1 VDKTNTRP
9 THIWRAFAVK
19 KLISYILLALAF
31 VGGTILAQESSESVN
46 SDTVVAEEPSGDSS
60 AAEEP
65 PSPVDSAI
73 GAANTS
79 WIMTATALV
88 LFMTLPGLALF
99 YGGLVHKKNV
109 LSVLMHC
116 FAIACVMSVV
126 WLVAGYS
133 LAGFKGGND
142 WVGGLSAFFG
152 KGLTKADS
160 AGTDIPDIL
169 TFAFQMTFFIITP
182 ALVVGAFVER
192 VKFSAVILF
201 AVFWGL
207 FCYAPICNMVWNGGL
222 LFNENEE
229 SGEVVTNWLMG
240 ENEGV
245 IDLAGG
251 VVVHITAG
259 VAALVF
265 CIMVGPRK
273 ETFPPHN
280 LAMTLT
286 GTCMLWVGW
295 FGFNGGSGLAANG
308 AGSMSIVV
316 THISAA
322 TAALTWMLIDVAA
335 TKKPTVLGICT
346 GAIAGLAA
354 ITPAAGVAGPIG
366 ALIIGV
372 ASGAIC
378 WYFSIKVKNHF
389 GYDDSLDVVGVH
401 GVGGLVG
408 TLLAAVVAV
417 GALQGTQNNVGE
429 DYNMF
434 AQLVTQVKGSIF
446 AVVFTAV
453 VTIIILKIIDMTV
466 GLRVSEA
473 DERLGLDQSAHGETA
488 YND

>member
-1 VDKTNTRP
+1 MKNLMKPLWATLLLVLSAP
-9 THIWRAFAVK
+9 
-19 KLISYILLALAF
+19 LALA
-31 VGGTILAQESSESVN
+31 
-46 SDTVVAEEPSGDSS
+46 EETTADQ
-60 AAEEP
+60 A
-65 PSPVDSAI
+65 V

-116 FAIACVMSVV
+116 FAMACVLSVV

-133 LAGFKGGND
+133 LALEGSGK
-142 WVGGLSAFFG
+142 WVGDLSALFG
-152 KGLTKADS
+152 KGLNGDDS
-160 AGTDIPDIL
+160 GGSDIPGIL

-182 ALVVGAFVER
+182 ALVVGTFVER

-201 AVFWGL
+201 AILWGL
-207 FCYAPICNMVWNGGL
+207 FCYAPICHMVWDSDG
-222 LFNENEE
+222 
-229 SGEVVTNWLMG
+229 WMYKK
-240 ENEGV
+240 GV

-251 VVVHITAG
+251 IVVHITAG
-259 VAALVF
+259 IAALIF

-273 ETFPPHN
+273 ETSPPHN

-308 AGSMSIVV
+308 AGAMSIVV

-322 TAALTWMLIDVAA
+322 TAALTWMLIDVAT

-354 ITPAAGVAGPIG
+354 ITPASGVAGPVG

-378 WYFSIKVKNHF
+378 WYFSIKVKNIL

-408 TLLAAVVAV
+408 TLLAAVVAI
-417 GALQGTQNNVGE
+417 GALQGTGGE
-429 DYNMF
+429 DYDWVS
-434 AQLVTQVKGSIF
+434 QLGIQAIGSIF
-446 AVVFTAV
+446 TIVFTAV
-453 VTIIILKIIDMTV
+453 VTIVILLIIKHTV

-473 DERLGLDQSAHGETA
+473 EESIGLDQSAHGETA

>member
-1 VDKTNTRP
+1 MKNLMKPFWATLLLVLSAP
-9 THIWRAFAVK
+9 
-19 KLISYILLALAF
+19 LALAEE
-31 VGGTILAQESSESVN
+31 T
-46 SDTVVAEEPSGDSS
+46 TVDQAV
-60 AAEEP
+60 
-65 PSPVDSAI
+65 

-116 FAIACVMSVV
+116 FAMACILSVV

-133 LAGFKGGND
+133 LALEGTGQWIGD
-142 WVGGLSAFFG
+142 LSAIFG
-152 KGLTKADS
+152 KGLDGSDS
-160 AGTDIPDIL
+160 GGSDIPGIL
-169 TFAFQMTFFIITP
+169 GFAFQMTFFIITP
-182 ALVVGAFVER
+182 ALVVGTFVER
-192 VKFSAVILF
+192 VKFSAVMLF
-201 AVFWGL
+201 AVLWGL
-207 FCYAPICNMVWNGGL
+207 FCYAPICHMVWDSDG
-222 LFNENEE
+222 
-229 SGEVVTNWLMG
+229 WMYKK
-240 ENEGV
+240 GV

-251 VVVHITAG
+251 IVVHITAG
-259 VAALVF
+259 VAALIF

-273 ETFPPHN
+273 ETSPPHN
-280 LAMTLT
+280 LAMTLI

-295 FGFNGGSGLAANG
+295 FGFNGGSGLMANG
-308 AGSMSIVV
+308 AGAMSIVV

-322 TAALTWMLIDVAA
+322 TAALTWMLIDVAT

-354 ITPAAGVAGPIG
+354 ITPASGVAGPVG

-378 WYFSIKVKNHF
+378 WYFSIKVKNIL

-408 TLLAAVVAV
+408 TLLAAVVAI
-417 GALQGTQNNVGE
+417 GAIQGTEGE
-429 DYNMF
+429 DYDWLS
-434 AQLVTQVKGSIF
+434 QLGVQALGSIF
-446 AVVFTAV
+446 TVVFTAI
-453 VTIIILKIIDMTV
+453 VTIVILLIIKHTV

-473 DERLGLDQSAHGETA
+473 DESLGLDQSAHGETA

>member
-1 VDKTNTRP
+1 MKPSWATLLLVLSAP
-9 THIWRAFAVK
+9 
-19 KLISYILLALAF
+19 LALAEE
-31 VGGTILAQESSESVN
+31 T
-46 SDTVVAEEPSGDSS
+46 TVDQAV
-60 AAEEP
+60 
-65 PSPVDSAI
+65 

-116 FAIACVMSVV
+116 FAMACILSVV

-133 LAGFKGGND
+133 LALEGTGQWIGD
-142 WVGGLSAFFG
+142 LSAIFG
-152 KGLTKADS
+152 KGLDGSDS
-160 AGTDIPDIL
+160 GGSDIPGIL
-169 TFAFQMTFFIITP
+169 GFAFQMTFFIITP
-182 ALVVGAFVER
+182 ALVVGTFVER
-192 VKFSAVILF
+192 VKFSAVMLF
-201 AVFWGL
+201 AVLWGL
-207 FCYAPICNMVWNGGL
+207 FCYAPICHMVWDSDG
-222 LFNENEE
+222 
-229 SGEVVTNWLMG
+229 WMYKK
-240 ENEGV
+240 GV

-251 VVVHITAG
+251 IVVHITAG
-259 VAALVF
+259 VAALIF

-273 ETFPPHN
+273 ETSPPHN
-280 LAMTLT
+280 LAMTLI

-308 AGSMSIVV
+308 AGAMSIVV

-322 TAALTWMLIDVAA
+322 TAALTWMLIDVAT

-354 ITPAAGVAGPIG
+354 ITPASGVAGPIG

-378 WYFSIKVKNHF
+378 WYFSIKVKNIF

-408 TLLAAVVAV
+408 TLLAAVVAI
-417 GALQGTQNNVGE
+417 GAIQGTEGE
-429 DYNMF
+429 GYDWLS
-434 AQLVTQVKGSIF
+434 QLGVQALGSIF
-446 AVVFTAV
+446 TIVFTAI
-453 VTIIILKIIDMTV
+453 VTIVILLIIKHTV

-473 DERLGLDQSAHGETA
+473 DESLGLDQSAHGETA

>member
-1 VDKTNTRP
+1 MKNLMKPLWAT
-9 THIWRAFAVK
+9 
-19 KLISYILLALAF
+19 LLLVLSAPLA
-31 VGGTILAQESSESVN
+31 I
-46 SDTVVAEEPSGDSS
+46 AEETTADQ
-60 AAEEP
+60 A
-65 PSPVDSAI
+65 V

-116 FAIACVMSVV
+116 FAMACVLSVV

-133 LAGFKGGND
+133 LALEGSGK
-142 WVGGLSAFFG
+142 WVGDLSALFG
-152 KGLTKADS
+152 KGLNGDDS
-160 AGTDIPDIL
+160 GGSDIPGIL

-182 ALVVGAFVER
+182 ALVVGTFVER

-201 AVFWGL
+201 AILWGL
-207 FCYAPICNMVWNGGL
+207 FCYAPICHMVWDSDG
-222 LFNENEE
+222 
-229 SGEVVTNWLMG
+229 WMYKK
-240 ENEGV
+240 GV

-251 VVVHITAG
+251 IVVHITAG
-259 VAALVF
+259 IAALIF

-273 ETFPPHN
+273 ETSPPHN

-308 AGSMSIVV
+308 AGAMSIVV

-322 TAALTWMLIDVAA
+322 TAALTWMLIDVAT

-354 ITPAAGVAGPIG
+354 ITPASGVAGPVG

-378 WYFSIKVKNHF
+378 WYFSIKVKNIL

-408 TLLAAVVAV
+408 TLLAAVVAI
-417 GALQGTQNNVGE
+417 GALQGTGGE
-429 DYNMF
+429 DYDWVG
-434 AQLVTQVKGSIF
+434 QLGIQAIGSIF
-446 AVVFTAV
+446 TIVFTAV
-453 VTIIILKIIDMTV
+453 VTIVILLIIKHTV

-473 DERLGLDQSAHGETA
+473 EESIGLDQSAHGETA

>member
-1 VDKTNTRP
+1 MMNLMKPSWATLLLVLSAP
-9 THIWRAFAVK
+9 
-19 KLISYILLALAF
+19 LALAEE
-31 VGGTILAQESSESVN
+31 T
-46 SDTVVAEEPSGDSS
+46 TVDQAL
-60 AAEEP
+60 
-65 PSPVDSAI
+65 

-116 FAIACVMSVV
+116 FAMACILSVV

-133 LAGFKGGND
+133 LALEGNGQWIGD
-142 WVGGLSAFFG
+142 LSAIFG
-152 KGLTKADS
+152 KGLDGSDS
-160 AGTDIPDIL
+160 GGSDIPGIL
-169 TFAFQMTFFIITP
+169 GFAFQMTFFIITP
-182 ALVVGAFVER
+182 ALVVGTFVER
-192 VKFSAVILF
+192 VKFSAVMLF
-201 AVFWGL
+201 AVLWGL
-207 FCYAPICNMVWNGGL
+207 FCYAPICHMVWDSDG
-222 LFNENEE
+222 
-229 SGEVVTNWLMG
+229 WMYKK
-240 ENEGV
+240 GV

-251 VVVHITAG
+251 IVVHITAG
-259 VAALVF
+259 VAALIF

-273 ETFPPHN
+273 ETSPPHN
-280 LAMTLT
+280 LAMTLI

-308 AGSMSIVV
+308 AGAMSIVV

-322 TAALTWMLIDVAA
+322 TAALTWMLIDVAT

-354 ITPAAGVAGPIG
+354 ITPASGVAGPIG

-378 WYFSIKVKNHF
+378 WYFSIKVKNIF

-408 TLLAAVVAV
+408 TLLAAVVAI
-417 GALQGTQNNVGE
+417 GAIQGTEGE
-429 DYNMF
+429 GYDWLS
-434 AQLVTQVKGSIF
+434 QLGVQALGSIF
-446 AVVFTAV
+446 TIVFTAI
-453 VTIIILKIIDMTV
+453 VTIVILLIIKHTV

-473 DERLGLDQSAHGETA
+473 DESLGLDQSAHGETA

>member
-1 VDKTNTRP
+1 MMNLMKPSWATLLLVLSAP
-9 THIWRAFAVK
+9 
-19 KLISYILLALAF
+19 LALAEE
-31 VGGTILAQESSESVN
+31 T
-46 SDTVVAEEPSGDSS
+46 TVDQAV
-60 AAEEP
+60 
-65 PSPVDSAI
+65 

-116 FAIACVMSVV
+116 FAMACILSVV

-133 LAGFKGGND
+133 LALEGTGQWIGD
-142 WVGGLSAFFG
+142 LSAIFG
-152 KGLTKADS
+152 KGLDGSDS
-160 AGTDIPDIL
+160 GSSDIPGIL
-169 TFAFQMTFFIITP
+169 GFAFQMTFFIITP
-182 ALVVGAFVER
+182 ALVVGTFVER
-192 VKFSAVILF
+192 VKFSAVMLF
-201 AVFWGL
+201 AVLWGL
-207 FCYAPICNMVWNGGL
+207 FCYAPICHMVWDSDG
-222 LFNENEE
+222 
-229 SGEVVTNWLMG
+229 WMYKK
-240 ENEGV
+240 GV

-251 VVVHITAG
+251 IVVHITAG
-259 VAALVF
+259 VAALIF

-273 ETFPPHN
+273 ETSPPHN
-280 LAMTLT
+280 LAMTLI

-308 AGSMSIVV
+308 AGAMSIVV

-322 TAALTWMLIDVAA
+322 TAALTWMLIDVAT

-354 ITPAAGVAGPIG
+354 ITPASGVAGPIG

-378 WYFSIKVKNHF
+378 WYFSIKVKNIF

-408 TLLAAVVAV
+408 TLLAAVVAI
-417 GALQGTQNNVGE
+417 GAIQGTEGE
-429 DYNMF
+429 GYDWLS
-434 AQLVTQVKGSIF
+434 QLGVQALGSIF
-446 AVVFTAV
+446 TIVFTAI
-453 VTIIILKIIDMTV
+453 VTIVILLIIKHTV

-473 DERLGLDQSAHGETA
+473 DESLGLDQSAHGETA

>member
-1 VDKTNTRP
+1 MKNFMKPFWATLLLVLSAP
-9 THIWRAFAVK
+9 
-19 KLISYILLALAF
+19 LALAEE
-31 VGGTILAQESSESVN
+31 T
-46 SDTVVAEEPSGDSS
+46 TVDQAV
-60 AAEEP
+60 
-65 PSPVDSAI
+65 

-116 FAIACVMSVV
+116 FAMACILSVV

-133 LAGFKGGND
+133 LALEGTGQWIGD
-142 WVGGLSAFFG
+142 LSALFG
-152 KGLTKADS
+152 KGLDGSDS
-160 AGTDIPDIL
+160 GGSDIPGIL
-169 TFAFQMTFFIITP
+169 GFAFQMTFFIITP
-182 ALVVGAFVER
+182 ALVVGTFVER
-192 VKFSAVILF
+192 VKFSAVMLF
-201 AVFWGL
+201 AVLWGL
-207 FCYAPICNMVWNGGL
+207 FCYAPICHMVWDSDGWM
-222 LFNENEE
+222 FKK
-229 SGEVVTNWLMG
+229 
-240 ENEGV
+240 GV

-251 VVVHITAG
+251 IVVHITAG
-259 VAALVF
+259 VAALIF

-273 ETFPPHN
+273 ETSPPHN
-280 LAMTLT
+280 LAMTLI

-308 AGSMSIVV
+308 AGAMSIVV

-322 TAALTWMLIDVAA
+322 TAALTWMLIDVAT

-354 ITPAAGVAGPIG
+354 ITPSSGVAGPIG

-378 WYFSIKVKNHF
+378 WYFSIKVKNIL

-408 TLLAAVVAV
+408 TLLAAVVAI
-417 GALQGTQNNVGE
+417 GAIQGTEGE
-429 DYNMF
+429 GYDWLS
-434 AQLVTQVKGSIF
+434 QLGVQALGSIF
-446 AVVFTAV
+446 TIVFTAI
-453 VTIIILKIIDMTV
+453 VTIVILLIIKHTV

-473 DERLGLDQSAHGETA
+473 DESLGLDQSAHGETA

>member
-1 VDKTNTRP
+1 M
-9 THIWRAFAVK
+9 K
-19 KLISYILLALAF
+19 KLNASLGALMLFLFSAPLALAE
-31 VGGTILAQESSESVN
+31 ESSS
-46 SDTVVAEEPSGDSS
+46 T
-60 AAEEP
+60 
-65 PSPVDSAI
+65 VDSAI

-116 FAIACVMSVV
+116 FAMACVLSVV

-133 LAGFKGGND
+133 LALTSGND
-142 WVGGLSAFFG
+142 WIGGLTALFG
-152 KGLTKADS
+152 KGLTTADS
-160 AGTDIPDIL
+160 GGTGIPNIL

-182 ALVVGAFVER
+182 ALVVGTFVER

-201 AVFWGL
+201 AILWGL

-222 LFNENEE
+222 LYNENN
-229 SGEVVTNWLMG
+229 SDTGEVVTNWLMG

-251 VVVHITAG
+251 IVVHITAG
-259 VAALVF
+259 IAALIF

-273 ETFPPHN
+273 ETSPPHN

-308 AGSMSIVV
+308 AGAMSIVV

-322 TAALTWMLIDVAA
+322 TAALTWMLIDVAT

-354 ITPAAGVAGPIG
+354 ITPASGVAGPIG

-378 WYFSIKVKNHF
+378 WYFSIKVKNAF

-417 GALQGTQNNVGE
+417 GALQGTQNGAGE
-429 DYNMF
+429 EYDMM
-434 AQLVTQVKGSIF
+434 AQLVIQAKGSIF

-466 GLRVSEA
+466 GLRVSES
-473 DERLGLDQSAHGETA
+473 DESIGLDQAAHGETA

>member
-1 VDKTNTRP
+1 MKPLWATLLLVLSAP
-9 THIWRAFAVK
+9 
-19 KLISYILLALAF
+19 LALA
-31 VGGTILAQESSESVN
+31 
-46 SDTVVAEEPSGDSS
+46 EETTADQ
-60 AAEEP
+60 A
-65 PSPVDSAI
+65 V

-116 FAIACVMSVV
+116 FAMACVLSVV

-133 LAGFKGGND
+133 LSLEGSGK
-142 WVGGLSAFFG
+142 WVGDLSALFG
-152 KGLTKADS
+152 KGLNGDDS
-160 AGTDIPDIL
+160 GGSDIPGIL

-182 ALVVGAFVER
+182 ALVVGTFVER

-201 AVFWGL
+201 AILWGL
-207 FCYAPICNMVWNGGL
+207 FCYAPICHMVWDSDG
-222 LFNENEE
+222 
-229 SGEVVTNWLMG
+229 WMYKK
-240 ENEGV
+240 GV

-251 VVVHITAG
+251 IVVHITAG
-259 VAALVF
+259 IAALIF

-273 ETFPPHN
+273 ETSPPHN

-308 AGSMSIVV
+308 AGAMSIVV

-322 TAALTWMLIDVAA
+322 TAALTWMLIDVAT

-354 ITPAAGVAGPIG
+354 ITPASGVAGPVG

-378 WYFSIKVKNHF
+378 WYFSIKVKNIL

-408 TLLAAVVAV
+408 TLLAAVVAI
-417 GALQGTQNNVGE
+417 GALQGTGGE
-429 DYNMF
+429 DYDWVG
-434 AQLVTQVKGSIF
+434 QLGIQAIGSIF
-446 AVVFTAV
+446 TIVFTAV
-453 VTIIILKIIDMTV
+453 VTIVILLIIKHTV

-473 DERLGLDQSAHGETA
+473 EESIGLDQSAHGETA

>member
-1 VDKTNTRP
+1 MKNLMKPFWATLLLVLSAP
-9 THIWRAFAVK
+9 
-19 KLISYILLALAF
+19 LALAEE
-31 VGGTILAQESSESVN
+31 T
-46 SDTVVAEEPSGDSS
+46 TVDQAV
-60 AAEEP
+60 
-65 PSPVDSAI
+65 

-116 FAIACVMSVV
+116 FAMACILSVL

-133 LAGFKGGND
+133 LALEGSGGWIGD
-142 WVGGLSAFFG
+142 LSAIFG
-152 KGLTKADS
+152 KGLDGSDS
-160 AGTDIPDIL
+160 GGSDIPGIL

-182 ALVVGAFVER
+182 ALVVGTFVER
-192 VKFSAVILF
+192 VKFSAVMLF
-201 AVFWGL
+201 AVLWGL
-207 FCYAPICNMVWNGGL
+207 FCYAPICHMVWDSDG
-222 LFNENEE
+222 
-229 SGEVVTNWLMG
+229 WMYQD
-240 ENEGV
+240 GV

-251 VVVHITAG
+251 IVVHITAG
-259 VAALVF
+259 IAALIF

-273 ETFPPHN
+273 ETSPPHN
-280 LAMTLT
+280 LAMTVI

-308 AGSMSIVV
+308 AGAMSIVV

-322 TAALTWMLIDVAA
+322 TAALTWMLIDLIT
-335 TKKPTVLGICT
+335 TKKPTILGICT

-354 ITPAAGVAGPIG
+354 ITPASGVSGPVG
-366 ALIIGV
+366 ALIIGF

-378 WYFSIKVKNHF
+378 WYFSIKVKTML

-417 GALQGTQNNVGE
+417 AALGGTENGAEN
-429 DYNMF
+429 YNMG
-434 AQLVTQVKGSIF
+434 AQLLTQAKGSLFTI
-446 AVVFTAV
+446 VFTAV
-453 VTIIILKIIDMTV
+453 VTVVILLIIKHTV
-466 GLRVSEA
+466 GLRVDEA
-473 DERLGLDQSAHGETA
+473 DESIGLDQSAHGETA

>member
-1 VDKTNTRP
+1 MKNLMKPFWATLLLVLSAP
-9 THIWRAFAVK
+9 LAFAEE
-19 KLISYILLALAF
+19 
-31 VGGTILAQESSESVN
+31 T
-46 SDTVVAEEPSGDSS
+46 TVDQAV
-60 AAEEP
+60 
-65 PSPVDSAI
+65 

-116 FAIACVMSVV
+116 FAMACILSVV

-133 LAGFKGGND
+133 LALEGSGGWIGD
-142 WVGGLSAFFG
+142 LSAIFG
-152 KGLTKADS
+152 KGLDGSDS
-160 AGTDIPDIL
+160 GGSDIPGIL

-182 ALVVGAFVER
+182 ALVVGTFVER
-192 VKFSAVILF
+192 VKFSAVMLF
-201 AVFWGL
+201 AVLWGL
-207 FCYAPICNMVWNGGL
+207 FCYAPICHMVWDSDGWM
-222 LFNENEE
+222 FKD
-229 SGEVVTNWLMG
+229 
-240 ENEGV
+240 GV

-251 VVVHITAG
+251 IVVHITAG
-259 VAALVF
+259 IAALIF

-273 ETFPPHN
+273 ETSPPHN
-280 LAMTLT
+280 LAMTVI

-308 AGSMSIVV
+308 AGAMSIVV

-322 TAALTWMLIDVAA
+322 TAALTWMLIDLIT
-335 TKKPTVLGICT
+335 TKKPTILGICT

-354 ITPAAGVAGPIG
+354 ITPASGVSGPVG
-366 ALIIGV
+366 ALIIGF

-378 WYFSIKVKNHF
+378 WYFSIKVKTML

-417 GALQGTQNNVGE
+417 AALGGTENGAEN
-429 DYNMF
+429 YNMV
-434 AQLVTQVKGSIF
+434 AQLLTQAKGSLFTI
-446 AVVFTAV
+446 VFTAV
-453 VTIIILKIIDMTV
+453 VTVVILLIIKHTV
-466 GLRVSEA
+466 GLRVDEA
-473 DERLGLDQSAHGETA
+473 DESIGLDQSAHGETA

>member
-1 VDKTNTRP
+1 MKPFWATLLLVLSAP
-9 THIWRAFAVK
+9 
-19 KLISYILLALAF
+19 LALAEE
-31 VGGTILAQESSESVN
+31 T
-46 SDTVVAEEPSGDSS
+46 TVDQAV
-60 AAEEP
+60 
-65 PSPVDSAI
+65 

-116 FAIACVMSVV
+116 FAMACILSVV

-133 LAGFKGGND
+133 LALEGTGQWIGD
-142 WVGGLSAFFG
+142 LSALFG
-152 KGLTKADS
+152 KGLDGSDS
-160 AGTDIPDIL
+160 GSSDIPGIL
-169 TFAFQMTFFIITP
+169 GFAFQMTFFIITP
-182 ALVVGAFVER
+182 ALVVGTFVER
-192 VKFSAVILF
+192 VKFSAVMLF
-201 AVFWGL
+201 AVLWGL
-207 FCYAPICNMVWNGGL
+207 FCYAPICHMVWDSDGWM
-222 LFNENEE
+222 FKK
-229 SGEVVTNWLMG
+229 
-240 ENEGV
+240 GV

-251 VVVHITAG
+251 IVVHITAG
-259 VAALVF
+259 VAALIF

-273 ETFPPHN
+273 ETSPPHN
-280 LAMTLT
+280 LAMTLI

-308 AGSMSIVV
+308 AGAMSIVV

-322 TAALTWMLIDVAA
+322 TAALTWMLIDVAT

-354 ITPAAGVAGPIG
+354 ITPASGVAGPIG

-378 WYFSIKVKNHF
+378 WYFSIKVKNIL

-408 TLLAAVVAV
+408 TLLAAVVAI
-417 GALQGTQNNVGE
+417 GAIQGTEGE
-429 DYNMF
+429 GYDWLS
-434 AQLVTQVKGSIF
+434 QLGVQALGSIF
-446 AVVFTAV
+446 TIVFTAI
-453 VTIIILKIIDMTV
+453 VTIVILLIIKHTV

-473 DERLGLDQSAHGETA
+473 DESLGLDQSAHGETA

>member
-1 VDKTNTRP
+1 MMNLMKPSWATLLLVLSAP
-9 THIWRAFAVK
+9 
-19 KLISYILLALAF
+19 LALAEE
-31 VGGTILAQESSESVN
+31 T
-46 SDTVVAEEPSGDSS
+46 TVDQAV
-60 AAEEP
+60 
-65 PSPVDSAI
+65 

-116 FAIACVMSVV
+116 FAMACILSVV

-133 LAGFKGGND
+133 LALEGTGQWIGD
-142 WVGGLSAFFG
+142 LSALFG
-152 KGLTKADS
+152 KGLD
-160 AGTDIPDIL
+160 GTDSGGSDIPGIL
-169 TFAFQMTFFIITP
+169 GFAFQMTFFIITP
-182 ALVVGAFVER
+182 ALVVGTFVER
-192 VKFSAVILF
+192 VKFSAVMLF
-201 AVFWGL
+201 AVLWGL
-207 FCYAPICNMVWNGGL
+207 FCYAPICHMVWDSDG
-222 LFNENEE
+222 
-229 SGEVVTNWLMG
+229 WMYKK
-240 ENEGV
+240 GV

-251 VVVHITAG
+251 IVVHITAG
-259 VAALVF
+259 VAALIF

-273 ETFPPHN
+273 ETSPPHN
-280 LAMTLT
+280 LAMTLI

-308 AGSMSIVV
+308 AGAMSIVV

-322 TAALTWMLIDVAA
+322 TAALTWMLIDVAT

-354 ITPAAGVAGPIG
+354 ITPASGVAGPIG

-378 WYFSIKVKNHF
+378 WYFSIKVKNIL

-408 TLLAAVVAV
+408 TLLAAVVAI
-417 GALQGTQNNVGE
+417 GAIQGTEGE
-429 DYNMF
+429 GYDWLS
-434 AQLVTQVKGSIF
+434 QLGVQALGSIF
-446 AVVFTAV
+446 TIVFTAI
-453 VTIIILKIIDMTV
+453 VTIVILLIIKHTV

-473 DERLGLDQSAHGETA
+473 DESLGLDQSAHGETA

>member
-1 VDKTNTRP
+1 MKSFWATLLLVLSAP
-9 THIWRAFAVK
+9 
-19 KLISYILLALAF
+19 LALAEE
-31 VGGTILAQESSESVN
+31 T
-46 SDTVVAEEPSGDSS
+46 TVDQAV
-60 AAEEP
+60 
-65 PSPVDSAI
+65 

-116 FAIACVMSVV
+116 FAMACILSVV

-133 LAGFKGGND
+133 LALEGSGGWIGD
-142 WVGGLSAFFG
+142 LSAIFG
-152 KGLTKADS
+152 KGLDGSDS
-160 AGTDIPDIL
+160 GDSDIPGIL
-169 TFAFQMTFFIITP
+169 FFAFQMTFFIITP
-182 ALVVGAFVER
+182 ALVVGTFVER
-192 VKFSAVILF
+192 VKFSAVMLF
-201 AVFWGL
+201 AVLWGL
-207 FCYAPICNMVWNGGL
+207 FCYAPICHMVWDSDG
-222 LFNENEE
+222 
-229 SGEVVTNWLMG
+229 WMYKD
-240 ENEGV
+240 GV

-251 VVVHITAG
+251 IVVHITAG
-259 VAALVF
+259 IAALIF

-273 ETFPPHN
+273 NTSPPHN
-280 LAMTLT
+280 LAMTVI

-308 AGSMSIVV
+308 AGAMSIVV

-322 TAALTWMLIDVAA
+322 TAALTWMLIDLIT
-335 TKKPTVLGICT
+335 TKKPTILGICT

-354 ITPAAGVAGPIG
+354 ITPASGVSGPVG
-366 ALIIGV
+366 ALIIGL

-378 WYFSIKVKNHF
+378 WFFSITVKNKF

-417 GALQGTQNNVGE
+417 AALGGTENGAEN
-429 DYNMF
+429 YNMG
-434 AQLVTQVKGSIF
+434 AQLLTQAKGSLFTI
-446 AVVFTAV
+446 VFTAV
-453 VTIIILKIIDMTV
+453 VTVVILLIIKHTV
-466 GLRVSEA
+466 GLRVDEA
-473 DERLGLDQSAHGETA
+473 DESIGLDQSAHGETA

>member
-1 VDKTNTRP
+1 MKPFWATLLLVLSAP
-9 THIWRAFAVK
+9 
-19 KLISYILLALAF
+19 LALAEETTVDQA
-31 VGGTILAQESSESVN
+31 VGS
-46 SDTVVAEEPSGDSS
+46 
-60 AAEEP
+60 
-65 PSPVDSAI
+65 
-73 GAANTS
+73 ANTS

-116 FAIACVMSVV
+116 FAMACILSVV

-133 LAGFKGGND
+133 LALEGTGQWIGD
-142 WVGGLSAFFG
+142 LSAIFG
-152 KGLTKADS
+152 KGLDGSDS
-160 AGTDIPDIL
+160 GSSDIPGIL
-169 TFAFQMTFFIITP
+169 GFAFQMTFFIITP
-182 ALVVGAFVER
+182 ALVVGTFVER
-192 VKFSAVILF
+192 VKFSAVMLF
-201 AVFWGL
+201 AVLWGL
-207 FCYAPICNMVWNGGL
+207 FCYAPICHMVWDSDG
-222 LFNENEE
+222 
-229 SGEVVTNWLMG
+229 WMYKK
-240 ENEGV
+240 GV

-251 VVVHITAG
+251 IVVHITAG
-259 VAALVF
+259 VAALIF

-273 ETFPPHN
+273 ETSPPHN
-280 LAMTLT
+280 LAMTLI

-308 AGSMSIVV
+308 AGAMSIVV

-322 TAALTWMLIDVAA
+322 TAALTWMLIDVAT

-354 ITPAAGVAGPIG
+354 ITPASGVAGPVG

-378 WYFSIKVKNHF
+378 WYFSIKVKNIL

-408 TLLAAVVAV
+408 TLLAAVVAI
-417 GALQGTQNNVGE
+417 GAIQGTEGE
-429 DYNMF
+429 GYDWLS
-434 AQLVTQVKGSIF
+434 QLGVQALGSIF
-446 AVVFTAV
+446 TIVFTAI
-453 VTIIILKIIDMTV
+453 VTIVILLIIKHTV

-473 DERLGLDQSAHGETA
+473 DESLGLDQSAHGETA

>member
-1 VDKTNTRP
+1 MKNLMKPFWATLLLVLSAP
-9 THIWRAFAVK
+9 
-19 KLISYILLALAF
+19 LALAEE
-31 VGGTILAQESSESVN
+31 T
-46 SDTVVAEEPSGDSS
+46 TVDQAV
-60 AAEEP
+60 
-65 PSPVDSAI
+65 

-116 FAIACVMSVV
+116 FAMACILSVV

-133 LAGFKGGND
+133 LALEGTGQWIGD
-142 WVGGLSAFFG
+142 LSAIFG
-152 KGLTKADS
+152 KGLDGSDS
-160 AGTDIPDIL
+160 GSSDIPGIL
-169 TFAFQMTFFIITP
+169 GFAFQMTFFIITP
-182 ALVVGAFVER
+182 ALVVGTFVER
-192 VKFSAVILF
+192 VKFSAVMLF
-201 AVFWGL
+201 AVLWGL
-207 FCYAPICNMVWNGGL
+207 FCYAPICHMVWDSDG
-222 LFNENEE
+222 
-229 SGEVVTNWLMG
+229 WMYKK
-240 ENEGV
+240 GV

-251 VVVHITAG
+251 IVVHITAG
-259 VAALVF
+259 VAALIF

-273 ETFPPHN
+273 ETSPPHN
-280 LAMTLT
+280 LAMTLI

-308 AGSMSIVV
+308 AGAMSIVV

-322 TAALTWMLIDVAA
+322 TAALTWMLIDVAT

-354 ITPAAGVAGPIG
+354 ITPASGVAGPVG

-378 WYFSIKVKNHF
+378 WYFSIKVKNIL

-408 TLLAAVVAV
+408 TLLAAVVAI
-417 GALQGTQNNVGE
+417 GAIQGTEGE
-429 DYNMF
+429 GYDWLS
-434 AQLVTQVKGSIF
+434 QLGVQALGSIF
-446 AVVFTAV
+446 TIVFTAI
-453 VTIIILKIIDMTV
+453 VTIVILLIIKHTV
-466 GLRVSEA
+466 GLRVSDA
-473 DERLGLDQSAHGETA
+473 DESLGLDQSAHGETA

>member
-1 VDKTNTRP
+1 MKNLMKPFWATLLLVLSAP
-9 THIWRAFAVK
+9 
-19 KLISYILLALAF
+19 LALAEE
-31 VGGTILAQESSESVN
+31 T
-46 SDTVVAEEPSGDSS
+46 TVDQAV
-60 AAEEP
+60 
-65 PSPVDSAI
+65 

-116 FAIACVMSVV
+116 FAMACILSVV

-133 LAGFKGGND
+133 LALEGNGQWIGD
-142 WVGGLSAFFG
+142 LSAIFG
-152 KGLTKADS
+152 KGLDGSDS
-160 AGTDIPDIL
+160 GSSDIPGIL
-169 TFAFQMTFFIITP
+169 GFAFQMTFFIITP
-182 ALVVGAFVER
+182 ALVVGTFVER
-192 VKFSAVILF
+192 VKFSAVMLF
-201 AVFWGL
+201 AVLWGL
-207 FCYAPICNMVWNGGL
+207 FCYAPICHMVWDSDG
-222 LFNENEE
+222 
-229 SGEVVTNWLMG
+229 WMYKK
-240 ENEGV
+240 GV

-251 VVVHITAG
+251 IVVHITAG
-259 VAALVF
+259 VAALIF

-273 ETFPPHN
+273 ETSPPHN
-280 LAMTLT
+280 LAMTLI

-308 AGSMSIVV
+308 AGAMSIVV

-322 TAALTWMLIDVAA
+322 TAALTWMLIDVAT

-354 ITPAAGVAGPIG
+354 ITPASGVAGPIG

-378 WYFSIKVKNHF
+378 WYFSIKVKNIF

-408 TLLAAVVAV
+408 TLLAAVVAI
-417 GALQGTQNNVGE
+417 GAIQGTEGE
-429 DYNMF
+429 GYDWLS
-434 AQLVTQVKGSIF
+434 QLGVQALGSIF
-446 AVVFTAV
+446 TIVFTAI
-453 VTIIILKIIDMTV
+453 VTIVILLIIKHTV

-473 DERLGLDQSAHGETA
+473 DESLGLDQSAHGETA

>member
-1 VDKTNTRP
+1 MKPFWATLLLVLSAP
-9 THIWRAFAVK
+9 
-19 KLISYILLALAF
+19 LALAEE
-31 VGGTILAQESSESVN
+31 T
-46 SDTVVAEEPSGDSS
+46 TVDQAV
-60 AAEEP
+60 
-65 PSPVDSAI
+65 

-116 FAIACVMSVV
+116 FAMACILSVV

-133 LAGFKGGND
+133 LALEGTGQWIGD
-142 WVGGLSAFFG
+142 LSAIFG
-152 KGLTKADS
+152 KGLDGSDS
-160 AGTDIPDIL
+160 GGSDIPGIL
-169 TFAFQMTFFIITP
+169 GFAFQMTFFIITP
-182 ALVVGAFVER
+182 ALVVGTFVER
-192 VKFSAVILF
+192 VKFSAVMLF
-201 AVFWGL
+201 AVLWGL
-207 FCYAPICNMVWNGGL
+207 FCYAPICHMVWDSDG
-222 LFNENEE
+222 
-229 SGEVVTNWLMG
+229 WMYKK
-240 ENEGV
+240 GV

-251 VVVHITAG
+251 IVVHITAG
-259 VAALVF
+259 VAALIF

-273 ETFPPHN
+273 ETSPPHN
-280 LAMTLT
+280 LAMTLI

-308 AGSMSIVV
+308 AGAMSIVV

-322 TAALTWMLIDVAA
+322 TAALTWMLIDVAT

-354 ITPAAGVAGPIG
+354 ITPASGVAGPIG

-378 WYFSIKVKNHF
+378 WYFSIKVKNIL

-408 TLLAAVVAV
+408 TLLAAVVAI
-417 GALQGTQNNVGE
+417 GAIQGTEGE
-429 DYNMF
+429 GYDWLS
-434 AQLVTQVKGSIF
+434 QLGVQALGSIF
-446 AVVFTAV
+446 TIVFTAI
-453 VTIIILKIIDMTV
+453 VTIVILLIIKHTV

-473 DERLGLDQSAHGETA
+473 DESLGLDQSAHGETA

>member
-1 VDKTNTRP
+1 MKNLMKPFWATLLLVLSAP
-9 THIWRAFAVK
+9 
-19 KLISYILLALAF
+19 LALAEE
-31 VGGTILAQESSESVN
+31 T
-46 SDTVVAEEPSGDSS
+46 TVDQAV
-60 AAEEP
+60 
-65 PSPVDSAI
+65 

-116 FAIACVMSVV
+116 FAMACILSVV

-133 LAGFKGGND
+133 LALEGTGQWIGD
-142 WVGGLSAFFG
+142 LSAIFG
-152 KGLTKADS
+152 KGLDGSDS
-160 AGTDIPDIL
+160 GGSDIPGIL
-169 TFAFQMTFFIITP
+169 GFAFQMTFFIITP
-182 ALVVGAFVER
+182 ALVVGTFVER
-192 VKFSAVILF
+192 VKFSAVMLF
-201 AVFWGL
+201 AVLWGL
-207 FCYAPICNMVWNGGL
+207 FCYAPICHMVWDSDG
-222 LFNENEE
+222 
-229 SGEVVTNWLMG
+229 WMYKK
-240 ENEGV
+240 GV

-251 VVVHITAG
+251 IVVHITAG
-259 VAALVF
+259 VAALIF

-273 ETFPPHN
+273 ETSPPHN
-280 LAMTLT
+280 LAMTLI

-308 AGSMSIVV
+308 AGAMSIVV

-322 TAALTWMLIDVAA
+322 TAALTWMLIDVAT

-354 ITPAAGVAGPIG
+354 ITPASGVAGPIG

-378 WYFSIKVKNHF
+378 WYFSIKVKNIL

-408 TLLAAVVAV
+408 TLLAAVVAI
-417 GALQGTQNNVGE
+417 GAIQGTEGE
-429 DYNMF
+429 DYDWLS
-434 AQLVTQVKGSIF
+434 QLGVQALGSIF
-446 AVVFTAV
+446 TVVFTAI
-453 VTIIILKIIDMTV
+453 VTIVILLIIKHTV

-473 DERLGLDQSAHGETA
+473 DESLGLDQSAHGETA

>member
-1 VDKTNTRP
+1 MKPFWATLLLVLSAP
-9 THIWRAFAVK
+9 
-19 KLISYILLALAF
+19 LALAEE
-31 VGGTILAQESSESVN
+31 T
-46 SDTVVAEEPSGDSS
+46 TVDQAV
-60 AAEEP
+60 
-65 PSPVDSAI
+65 

-116 FAIACVMSVV
+116 FAMACILSVV

-133 LAGFKGGND
+133 LALEGAGQWIGD
-142 WVGGLSAFFG
+142 LSAIFG
-152 KGLTKADS
+152 KELDGSDS
-160 AGTDIPDIL
+160 GSSDIPKIL
-169 TFAFQMTFFIITP
+169 GFAFQMTFFIITP
-182 ALVVGAFVER
+182 ALVVGTFVER
-192 VKFSAVILF
+192 VKFSAVMLF
-201 AVFWGL
+201 AVLWGL
-207 FCYAPICNMVWNGGL
+207 FCYAPICHMVWDSDG
-222 LFNENEE
+222 
-229 SGEVVTNWLMG
+229 WMYKK
-240 ENEGV
+240 GV

-251 VVVHITAG
+251 IVVHITAG
-259 VAALVF
+259 VAALIF

-273 ETFPPHN
+273 ETSPPHN
-280 LAMTLT
+280 LAMTLI

-308 AGSMSIVV
+308 AGAMSIVV

-322 TAALTWMLIDVAA
+322 TAALTWMLIDVAT

-354 ITPAAGVAGPIG
+354 ITPASGVAGPIG

-378 WYFSIKVKNHF
+378 WYFSIKVKNIL

-408 TLLAAVVAV
+408 TLLAAVVAI
-417 GALQGTQNNVGE
+417 GAIQGTEGE
-429 DYNMF
+429 DYDWLS
-434 AQLVTQVKGSIF
+434 QLGVQALGSIF
-446 AVVFTAV
+446 TVVFTAI
-453 VTIIILKIIDMTV
+453 VTIVILLIIKHTV

-473 DERLGLDQSAHGETA
+473 DESLGLDQSAHGETA

>member
-1 VDKTNTRP
+1 MKNLMKPFWAT
-9 THIWRAFAVK
+9 
-19 KLISYILLALAF
+19 LLLVLSAPIALA
-31 VGGTILAQESSESVN
+31 
-46 SDTVVAEEPSGDSS
+46 EETTADQ
-60 AAEEP
+60 A
-65 PSPVDSAI
+65 V

-116 FAIACVMSVV
+116 FAMACILSVV

-133 LAGFKGGND
+133 LALTSGND
-142 WVGGLSAFFG
+142 WVGSLSAVFG
-152 KGLTKADS
+152 KGLNGSDS
-160 AGTDIPDIL
+160 GGSDIPDIL

-182 ALVVGAFVER
+182 ALVVGTFVER
-192 VKFSAVILF
+192 VKFSAVMLF
-201 AVFWGL
+201 AVLWGL
-207 FCYAPICNMVWNGGL
+207 FCYAPVCNMVWNGGL
-222 LFNENEE
+222 MYNENTE
-229 SGEVVTNWLMG
+229 SGEVVSNWLMG

-251 VVVHITAG
+251 IVVHITAG
-259 VAALVF
+259 IAALIF

-273 ETFPPHN
+273 ETSPPHN
-280 LAMTLT
+280 LAMTVI

-308 AGSMSIVV
+308 AGAMSIVV

-322 TAALTWMLIDVAA
+322 TAALTWMLIDVIT
-335 TKKPTVLGICT
+335 TKKPTILGICT

-354 ITPAAGVAGPIG
+354 ITPASGVSGPVG
-366 ALIIGV
+366 ALIIGF

-378 WYFSIKVKNHF
+378 WYFSIVIKNKL

-417 GALQGTQNNVGE
+417 AALGGTENGAEN
-429 DYNMF
+429 YNML
-434 AQLVTQVKGSIF
+434 AQLWTQTKGSIF
-446 AVVFTAV
+446 TILFTLIV
-453 VTIIILKIIDMTV
+453 TTIILVIIKNTV
-466 GLRVSEA
+466 GLRVDEA
-473 DERLGLDQSAHGETA
+473 EESVGLDQSAHGETA

>member
-1 VDKTNTRP
+1 MKNLMKPFWATLLLVLSAP
-9 THIWRAFAVK
+9 
-19 KLISYILLALAF
+19 LALAEE
-31 VGGTILAQESSESVN
+31 T
-46 SDTVVAEEPSGDSS
+46 TVDQAV
-60 AAEEP
+60 
-65 PSPVDSAI
+65 

-116 FAIACVMSVV
+116 FAMACILSVV

-133 LAGFKGGND
+133 LALEGTGQWIGD
-142 WVGGLSAFFG
+142 LSAIFG
-152 KGLTKADS
+152 KGLDGSDS
-160 AGTDIPDIL
+160 GGSDIPGIL
-169 TFAFQMTFFIITP
+169 GFAFQMTFFIITP
-182 ALVVGAFVER
+182 ALVVGTFVER
-192 VKFSAVILF
+192 VKFSAVMLF
-201 AVFWGL
+201 AVLWGL
-207 FCYAPICNMVWNGGL
+207 FCYAPICHMVWDSDG
-222 LFNENEE
+222 
-229 SGEVVTNWLMG
+229 WMYKK
-240 ENEGV
+240 GV

-251 VVVHITAG
+251 IVVHITAG
-259 VAALVF
+259 VAALIF

-273 ETFPPHN
+273 ETSPPHN
-280 LAMTLT
+280 LAMTLI

-308 AGSMSIVV
+308 AGAMSIVV

-322 TAALTWMLIDVAA
+322 TAALTWMLIDVAT

-354 ITPAAGVAGPIG
+354 ITPASGVAGPIG

-378 WYFSIKVKNHF
+378 WYFSIKVKNIL

-417 GALQGTQNNVGE
+417 GAIQGTEGE
-429 DYNMF
+429 GYDWLS
-434 AQLVTQVKGSIF
+434 QLGVQALGSIF
-446 AVVFTAV
+446 TIVFTAI
-453 VTIIILKIIDMTV
+453 VTIVILLIIKHTV

-473 DERLGLDQSAHGETA
+473 DESLGLDQSAHGETA

>member
-1 VDKTNTRP
+1 MKNLMKPFWATLLLVLSAP
-9 THIWRAFAVK
+9 
-19 KLISYILLALAF
+19 LALAEE
-31 VGGTILAQESSESVN
+31 T
-46 SDTVVAEEPSGDSS
+46 TVDQAV
-60 AAEEP
+60 
-65 PSPVDSAI
+65 

-116 FAIACVMSVV
+116 FAMACILSVV

-133 LAGFKGGND
+133 LALEGTGQWIGD
-142 WVGGLSAFFG
+142 LSAIFG
-152 KGLTKADS
+152 KGLDGSDS
-160 AGTDIPDIL
+160 GSSDIPGIL
-169 TFAFQMTFFIITP
+169 GFAFQMTFFIITP
-182 ALVVGAFVER
+182 ALVVGTFVER
-192 VKFSAVILF
+192 VKFSAVMLF
-201 AVFWGL
+201 AVLWGL
-207 FCYAPICNMVWNGGL
+207 FCYAPICHMVWDTDG
-222 LFNENEE
+222 
-229 SGEVVTNWLMG
+229 WMCKK
-240 ENEGV
+240 GV

-251 VVVHITAG
+251 IVVHITAG
-259 VAALVF
+259 VAALIF

-273 ETFPPHN
+273 ETSPPHN
-280 LAMTLT
+280 LAMTLI

-308 AGSMSIVV
+308 AGAMSIVV

-322 TAALTWMLIDVAA
+322 TAALTWMLIDVAS

-354 ITPAAGVAGPIG
+354 ITPASGVAGPIG

-378 WYFSIKVKNHF
+378 WYFSIKVKNIL

-408 TLLAAVVAV
+408 TLLAAVVAI
-417 GALQGTQNNVGE
+417 GAIQGTEGE
-429 DYNMF
+429 GYDWLS
-434 AQLVTQVKGSIF
+434 QLGVQALGSIF
-446 AVVFTAV
+446 TIVFTAI
-453 VTIIILKIIDMTV
+453 VTIVILLIIKHTV

-473 DERLGLDQSAHGETA
+473 DESIGLDQSAHGETA

>member
-1 VDKTNTRP
+1 MKNLMKPFWATLLLVLSAP
-9 THIWRAFAVK
+9 
-19 KLISYILLALAF
+19 LALAEE
-31 VGGTILAQESSESVN
+31 T
-46 SDTVVAEEPSGDSS
+46 TVDQAV
-60 AAEEP
+60 
-65 PSPVDSAI
+65 

-116 FAIACVMSVV
+116 FAMACILSVV

-133 LAGFKGGND
+133 LALEGTGQWIGD
-142 WVGGLSAFFG
+142 LSAIFG
-152 KGLTKADS
+152 KGLDGSDS
-160 AGTDIPDIL
+160 GSSDIPGIL
-169 TFAFQMTFFIITP
+169 GFAFQMTFFIITP
-182 ALVVGAFVER
+182 ALVVGTFVER
-192 VKFSAVILF
+192 VKFSAVMLF
-201 AVFWGL
+201 AVLWGL
-207 FCYAPICNMVWNGGL
+207 FCYAPICHMVWDSDG
-222 LFNENEE
+222 
-229 SGEVVTNWLMG
+229 WMYKK
-240 ENEGV
+240 GV

-251 VVVHITAG
+251 IVVHITAG
-259 VAALVF
+259 VAALIF

-273 ETFPPHN
+273 ETSPPHN
-280 LAMTLT
+280 LAMTLI

-308 AGSMSIVV
+308 AGAMSIVV

-322 TAALTWMLIDVAA
+322 TAALTWMLIDVAT

-354 ITPAAGVAGPIG
+354 ITPASGVAGPIG

-378 WYFSIKVKNHF
+378 WYFSIKVKNIL

-408 TLLAAVVAV
+408 TLLAAVVAI
-417 GALQGTQNNVGE
+417 GAIQGTEGE
-429 DYNMF
+429 GYDWLS
-434 AQLVTQVKGSIF
+434 QLGVQALGSIF
-446 AVVFTAV
+446 TVVFTAI
-453 VTIIILKIIDMTV
+453 VTIVILLIIKHTV

-473 DERLGLDQSAHGETA
+473 DESLGLDQSAHGETA

>member
-1 VDKTNTRP
+1 MKPFWATLLLVLSAP
-9 THIWRAFAVK
+9 
-19 KLISYILLALAF
+19 LALAEE
-31 VGGTILAQESSESVN
+31 T
-46 SDTVVAEEPSGDSS
+46 TVDQAV
-60 AAEEP
+60 
-65 PSPVDSAI
+65 

-116 FAIACVMSVV
+116 FAMACILSVV

-133 LAGFKGGND
+133 LALEGTGQWIGD
-142 WVGGLSAFFG
+142 LSALFG
-152 KGLTKADS
+152 KGLDGSDS
-160 AGTDIPDIL
+160 GSSDIPGIL
-169 TFAFQMTFFIITP
+169 GFAFQMTFFIITP
-182 ALVVGAFVER
+182 ALVVGTFVER
-192 VKFSAVILF
+192 VKFSAVMLF
-201 AVFWGL
+201 AVLWGL
-207 FCYAPICNMVWNGGL
+207 FCYAPICHMVWDSDG
-222 LFNENEE
+222 
-229 SGEVVTNWLMG
+229 WMYKK
-240 ENEGV
+240 GV

-251 VVVHITAG
+251 IVVHITAG
-259 VAALVF
+259 VAALIF

-273 ETFPPHN
+273 ETSPPHN
-280 LAMTLT
+280 LAMTLI

-308 AGSMSIVV
+308 AGAMSIVV

-322 TAALTWMLIDVAA
+322 TAALTWMLIDVAT

-354 ITPAAGVAGPIG
+354 ITPASGVAGPVG

-378 WYFSIKVKNHF
+378 WYFSIKVKNIL

-408 TLLAAVVAV
+408 TLLAAVVAI
-417 GALQGTQNNVGE
+417 GAIQGTEGE
-429 DYNMF
+429 GYDWLS
-434 AQLVTQVKGSIF
+434 QLGVQALGSIF
-446 AVVFTAV
+446 TIVFTAI
-453 VTIIILKIIDMTV
+453 VTIVILLIIKHTV

-473 DERLGLDQSAHGETA
+473 DESLGLDQSAHGETA

>member
-1 VDKTNTRP
+1 MNNLMKSFWATLLLVLSAP
-9 THIWRAFAVK
+9 
-19 KLISYILLALAF
+19 LALAEE
-31 VGGTILAQESSESVN
+31 T
-46 SDTVVAEEPSGDSS
+46 TVDQAV
-60 AAEEP
+60 
-65 PSPVDSAI
+65 

-116 FAIACVMSVV
+116 FAMACILSVV

-133 LAGFKGGND
+133 LALEGSGGWIGD
-142 WVGGLSAFFG
+142 LSAIFG
-152 KGLTKADS
+152 KGLDGSDS
-160 AGTDIPDIL
+160 GGSDIPGIL

-182 ALVVGAFVER
+182 ALVVGTFVER
-192 VKFSAVILF
+192 VKFSAVMLF
-201 AVFWGL
+201 AVLWGL
-207 FCYAPICNMVWNGGL
+207 FCYAPICHMVWDSDG
-222 LFNENEE
+222 
-229 SGEVVTNWLMG
+229 WMYKD
-240 ENEGV
+240 GV

-251 VVVHITAG
+251 IVVHITAG
-259 VAALVF
+259 IAALIF

-273 ETFPPHN
+273 NTSPPHN
-280 LAMTLT
+280 LAMTVI

-308 AGSMSIVV
+308 AGAMSIVV

-322 TAALTWMLIDVAA
+322 TAALTWMLIDLIT
-335 TKKPTVLGICT
+335 TKKPTILGICT

-354 ITPAAGVAGPIG
+354 ITPASGVSGPVG
-366 ALIIGV
+366 ALIIGL

-378 WYFSIKVKNHF
+378 WFFSITVKNKL

-417 GALQGTQNNVGE
+417 GALQGTQNGQGDE
-429 DYNMF
+429 YNMLS
-434 AQLVTQVKGSIF
+434 QLGTQAMGSLFTI
-446 AVVFTAV
+446 VFTAV
-453 VTIIILKIIDMTV
+453 VTVVILLIIKHTV
-466 GLRVSEA
+466 GLRVDEA
-473 DERLGLDQSAHGETA
+473 DESIGLDQSAHGETA

>member
-1 VDKTNTRP
+1 M
-9 THIWRAFAVK
+9 K
-19 KLISYILLALAF
+19 KLNASLGALMLFLFSAPLALAE
-31 VGGTILAQESSESVN
+31 ESSS
-46 SDTVVAEEPSGDSS
+46 T
-60 AAEEP
+60 
-65 PSPVDSAI
+65 VDSAI

-116 FAIACVMSVV
+116 FAMACILSVV

-133 LAGFKGGND
+133 LALKGGGEGIQAWIGN
-142 WVGGLSAFFG
+142 LSALFG
-152 KGLTKADS
+152 QGLTTDDS
-160 AGTDIPDIL
+160 GGKKIPDIL
-169 TFAFQMTFFIITP
+169 EFAFQMTFFIITP
-182 ALVVGAFVER
+182 ALVVGTFVER
-192 VKFSAVILF
+192 VKFSAVMLF
-201 AVFWGL
+201 AILWGL
-207 FCYAPICNMVWNGGL
+207 FCYAPVCHMVWFGG
-222 LFNENEE
+222 
-229 SGEVVTNWLMG
+229 WLQ
-240 ENEGV
+240 EKGV

-251 VVVHITAG
+251 IVVHITAG
-259 VAALVF
+259 VAALIF

-273 ETFPPHN
+273 ETSPPHN

-295 FGFNGGSGLAANG
+295 FGFNGGSGLTASG
-308 AGSMSIVV
+308 AGAMSIVV

-322 TAALTWMLIDVAA
+322 AAALTWMLIDVAT

-354 ITPAAGVAGPIG
+354 ITPASGVAGPMG

-378 WYFSIKVKNHF
+378 WYFSIKVKNAF

-417 GALQGTQNNVGE
+417 AALGGTENGAENYSWTS
-429 DYNMF
+429 
-434 AQLVTQVKGSIF
+434 QLGIQALGSIV
-446 AVVFTAV
+446 AIVFTAI

-466 GLRVSEA
+466 GLRVSES
-473 DERLGLDQSAHGETA
+473 DESLGLDQAAHGETA

>member
-1 VDKTNTRP
+1 MKNLMKPFWAT
-9 THIWRAFAVK
+9 
-19 KLISYILLALAF
+19 LLLVLSAPIALA
-31 VGGTILAQESSESVN
+31 
-46 SDTVVAEEPSGDSS
+46 EETTADQ
-60 AAEEP
+60 A
-65 PSPVDSAI
+65 V

-116 FAIACVMSVV
+116 FAMACILSVV

-133 LAGFKGGND
+133 LALTSGND
-142 WVGGLSAFFG
+142 WVGSLSAVFG
-152 KGLTKADS
+152 KGLNGSDS
-160 AGTDIPDIL
+160 GGSDIPDIL

-182 ALVVGAFVER
+182 ALVVGTFVER
-192 VKFSAVILF
+192 VKFSAVMLF
-201 AVFWGL
+201 AVLWGL
-207 FCYAPICNMVWNGGL
+207 FCYAPVCNMVWNGGL
-222 LFNENEE
+222 MYNENTE
-229 SGEVVTNWLMG
+229 SGEVVSNWLMG

-251 VVVHITAG
+251 IVVHITAG
-259 VAALVF
+259 IAALIF

-273 ETFPPHN
+273 ETSPPHN
-280 LAMTLT
+280 LAMTVI

-308 AGSMSIVV
+308 AGAMSIVV

-322 TAALTWMLIDVAA
+322 TAALTWMLIDVIT
-335 TKKPTVLGICT
+335 TKKPTILGICT

-354 ITPAAGVAGPIG
+354 ITPASGVSGPVG
-366 ALIIGV
+366 ALIIGF

-378 WYFSIKVKNHF
+378 WYFSIVIKNKL

-417 GALQGTQNNVGE
+417 AALGGTENGAEN
-429 DYNMF
+429 YNML
-434 AQLVTQVKGSIF
+434 AQLWTQTKGSIF
-446 AVVFTAV
+446 TILFTV
-453 VTIIILKIIDMTV
+453 IVTTIILVIIKNTV
-466 GLRVSEA
+466 GLRVDESE
-473 DERLGLDQSAHGETA
+473 ESVGLDQSAHGETA

>member
-1 VDKTNTRP
+1 MKNLMKPFWATLLLVLSAP
-9 THIWRAFAVK
+9 
-19 KLISYILLALAF
+19 LALAEE
-31 VGGTILAQESSESVN
+31 T
-46 SDTVVAEEPSGDSS
+46 TVDQAV
-60 AAEEP
+60 
-65 PSPVDSAI
+65 

-116 FAIACVMSVV
+116 FAMACILSVV

-133 LAGFKGGND
+133 LALEGTGQWIGD
-142 WVGGLSAFFG
+142 LSAIFG
-152 KGLTKADS
+152 TGLDGSDS
-160 AGTDIPDIL
+160 GSSDIPGIL
-169 TFAFQMTFFIITP
+169 GFAFQMTFFIITP
-182 ALVVGAFVER
+182 ALVVGTFVER
-192 VKFSAVILF
+192 VKFSAVMLF
-201 AVFWGL
+201 AVLWGL
-207 FCYAPICNMVWNGGL
+207 FCYAPICHMVWDSDG
-222 LFNENEE
+222 
-229 SGEVVTNWLMG
+229 WMYKK
-240 ENEGV
+240 GV

-251 VVVHITAG
+251 IVVHITAG
-259 VAALVF
+259 VAALIF

-273 ETFPPHN
+273 ETSPPHN
-280 LAMTLT
+280 LAMTLI

-308 AGSMSIVV
+308 AGAMSIVV

-322 TAALTWMLIDVAA
+322 TAALTWMLIDVAT

-354 ITPAAGVAGPIG
+354 ITPASGVAGPIG

-378 WYFSIKVKNHF
+378 WYFSIKVKNIL

-408 TLLAAVVAV
+408 TLLAAVVAI
-417 GALQGTQNNVGE
+417 GAIQGTEGE
-429 DYNMF
+429 GYDWLS
-434 AQLVTQVKGSIF
+434 QLGVQALGSIF
-446 AVVFTAV
+446 TIVFTAI
-453 VTIIILKIIDMTV
+453 VTIVILLIIKHTV

-473 DERLGLDQSAHGETA
+473 DESLGLDQSAHGETA

>member
-1 VDKTNTRP
+1 MKPSWATLLLVLSAP
-9 THIWRAFAVK
+9 
-19 KLISYILLALAF
+19 LALAEE
-31 VGGTILAQESSESVN
+31 T
-46 SDTVVAEEPSGDSS
+46 TVDQ
-60 AAEEP
+60 AA
-65 PSPVDSAI
+65 

-116 FAIACVMSVV
+116 FAMACILSVV

-133 LAGFKGGND
+133 LALEGTGQWIGD
-142 WVGGLSAFFG
+142 LSAIFG
-152 KGLTKADS
+152 KGLDGSDS
-160 AGTDIPDIL
+160 GSSDIPGIL
-169 TFAFQMTFFIITP
+169 GFAFQMTFFIITP
-182 ALVVGAFVER
+182 ALVVGTFVER
-192 VKFSAVILF
+192 VKFSAVMLF
-201 AVFWGL
+201 AVLWGL
-207 FCYAPICNMVWNGGL
+207 FCYAPICHMVWDSDG
-222 LFNENEE
+222 
-229 SGEVVTNWLMG
+229 WMYKK
-240 ENEGV
+240 GV

-251 VVVHITAG
+251 IVVHITAG
-259 VAALVF
+259 VAALIF

-273 ETFPPHN
+273 ETSPPHN
-280 LAMTLT
+280 LAMTLI

-308 AGSMSIVV
+308 AGAMSIVV

-322 TAALTWMLIDVAA
+322 TAALTWMLIDVAT

-354 ITPAAGVAGPIG
+354 ITPASGVAGPIG

-378 WYFSIKVKNHF
+378 WYFSIKVKNIL

-408 TLLAAVVAV
+408 TLLAAVVAI
-417 GALQGTQNNVGE
+417 GAIQGTEGE
-429 DYNMF
+429 GYDWLS
-434 AQLVTQVKGSIF
+434 QLGVQALGSIF
-446 AVVFTAV
+446 TIVFTAI
-453 VTIIILKIIDMTV
+453 VTIVILLIIKHTV

-473 DERLGLDQSAHGETA
+473 DESLGLDQSAHGETA

>member
-1 VDKTNTRP
+1 MKPLWATLLLVLSAP
-9 THIWRAFAVK
+9 
-19 KLISYILLALAF
+19 LALA
-31 VGGTILAQESSESVN
+31 
-46 SDTVVAEEPSGDSS
+46 EETTADQ
-60 AAEEP
+60 A
-65 PSPVDSAI
+65 V

-116 FAIACVMSVV
+116 FAMACVLSVV

-133 LAGFKGGND
+133 LALEGSGK
-142 WVGGLSAFFG
+142 WVGDLSALFG
-152 KGLTKADS
+152 KGLNGDDS
-160 AGTDIPDIL
+160 GGSDIPGIL

-182 ALVVGAFVER
+182 ALVVGTFVER

-201 AVFWGL
+201 AILWGL
-207 FCYAPICNMVWNGGL
+207 FCYAPICHMVWDSDG
-222 LFNENEE
+222 
-229 SGEVVTNWLMG
+229 WMYKK
-240 ENEGV
+240 GV

-251 VVVHITAG
+251 IVVHITAG
-259 VAALVF
+259 IAALIF

-273 ETFPPHN
+273 ETSPPHN

-308 AGSMSIVV
+308 AGAMSIVV

-322 TAALTWMLIDVAA
+322 TAALTWMLIDVAT

-354 ITPAAGVAGPIG
+354 ITPASGVAGPVG

-378 WYFSIKVKNHF
+378 WYFSIKVKNIL

-408 TLLAAVVAV
+408 TLLAAVVAI
-417 GALQGTQNNVGE
+417 GALQGTGGE
-429 DYNMF
+429 DYDWVG
-434 AQLVTQVKGSIF
+434 QLGIQAIGSIF
-446 AVVFTAV
+446 IIVFTAV
-453 VTIIILKIIDMTV
+453 VTIVILLIIKHTV

-473 DERLGLDQSAHGETA
+473 EESIGLDQSAHGETA

>member
-1 VDKTNTRP
+1 MKPFWAT
-9 THIWRAFAVK
+9 
-19 KLISYILLALAF
+19 LLLVLSAPIALA
-31 VGGTILAQESSESVN
+31 
-46 SDTVVAEEPSGDSS
+46 EETTADQ
-60 AAEEP
+60 A
-65 PSPVDSAI
+65 V

-116 FAIACVMSVV
+116 FAMACILSVV

-133 LAGFKGGND
+133 LALTSGND
-142 WVGGLSAFFG
+142 WVGSLSAVFG
-152 KGLTKADS
+152 KGLNGSDS
-160 AGTDIPDIL
+160 GGSDIPDIL

-182 ALVVGAFVER
+182 ALVVGTFVER
-192 VKFSAVILF
+192 VKFSAVMLF
-201 AVFWGL
+201 AVLWGL
-207 FCYAPICNMVWNGGL
+207 FCYAPVCNMVWNGGL
-222 LFNENEE
+222 MYNENTE
-229 SGEVVTNWLMG
+229 SGEVVSNWLMG

-251 VVVHITAG
+251 IVVHITAG
-259 VAALVF
+259 IAALIF

-273 ETFPPHN
+273 ETSPPHN
-280 LAMTLT
+280 LAMTVI

-308 AGSMSIVV
+308 AGAMSIVV

-322 TAALTWMLIDVAA
+322 TAALTWMLIDVIT
-335 TKKPTVLGICT
+335 TKKPTILGICT

-354 ITPAAGVAGPIG
+354 ITPASGVSGPVG
-366 ALIIGV
+366 ALIIGF

-378 WYFSIKVKNHF
+378 WYFSIVIKNKL

-417 GALQGTQNNVGE
+417 AALGGTENGAEN
-429 DYNMF
+429 YNML
-434 AQLVTQVKGSIF
+434 AQLWTQTKGSIF
-446 AVVFTAV
+446 TILF
-453 VTIIILKIIDMTV
+453 TIIVTTIILVIIKNTV
-466 GLRVSEA
+466 GLRVDEA
-473 DERLGLDQSAHGETA
+473 EESVGLDQSAHGETA

>member
-1 VDKTNTRP
+1 MKNLMKPFWATLLLVLSAP
-9 THIWRAFAVK
+9 
-19 KLISYILLALAF
+19 LALAEE
-31 VGGTILAQESSESVN
+31 T
-46 SDTVVAEEPSGDSS
+46 TVDQAV
-60 AAEEP
+60 
-65 PSPVDSAI
+65 

-116 FAIACVMSVV
+116 FAMACILSVV

-133 LAGFKGGND
+133 LALEGTGQWIGD
-142 WVGGLSAFFG
+142 LSAIFG
-152 KGLTKADS
+152 KGLDGSDS
-160 AGTDIPDIL
+160 GSSDIPGIL
-169 TFAFQMTFFIITP
+169 GFAFQMTFFIITP
-182 ALVVGAFVER
+182 ALVVGTFVER
-192 VKFSAVILF
+192 VKFSAVMLF
-201 AVFWGL
+201 AVLWGL
-207 FCYAPICNMVWNGGL
+207 FCYAPICHMVWDTDG
-222 LFNENEE
+222 
-229 SGEVVTNWLMG
+229 WMYKK
-240 ENEGV
+240 GV

-251 VVVHITAG
+251 IVVHITAG
-259 VAALVF
+259 VAALIF

-273 ETFPPHN
+273 ETSPPHN
-280 LAMTLT
+280 LAMTLI

-308 AGSMSIVV
+308 AGAMSIVV

-322 TAALTWMLIDVAA
+322 TAALTWMLIDVAT

-354 ITPAAGVAGPIG
+354 ITPASGVAGPIG

-378 WYFSIKVKNHF
+378 WYFSIKVKNIF

-408 TLLAAVVAV
+408 TLLAAVVAI
-417 GALQGTQNNVGE
+417 GAIQGTEGE
-429 DYNMF
+429 GYDWLS
-434 AQLVTQVKGSIF
+434 QLGVQALGSIF
-446 AVVFTAV
+446 TIVFTAI
-453 VTIIILKIIDMTV
+453 VTIVILLIIKHTV

-473 DERLGLDQSAHGETA
+473 DESLGLDQSAHGETA